1 MEGRR
6 VLIVDDDTS
15 VARVLVRIFEKAG
28 FEARAAGNGEQALVL
43 LRAEHFDAMVSDIQM
58 PRMDGKQLCR
68 HLATEGPY
76 FPDCVFIATSRAEL
90 AERSWLEDFPRVT
103 LVEKPV
109 APRALVALVT
119 RRLGETAREERA
131 A

>member
-28 FEARAAGNGEQALVL
+28 FAAQAAHNGEQALAL
-43 LRAEHFDAMVSDIQM
+43 LQATRFDAMVCDIQM
-58 PRMDGKQLCR
+58 PRMDGKQLCH

-76 FPDCVFIATSRAEL
+76 FPDCVFIATSRADL
-90 AERSWLEDFPRVT
+90 TERSWLDDFPRVS

-109 APRALVALVT
+109 APRQLVALVT
-119 RRLGETAREERA
+119 RRLGETAGEARA